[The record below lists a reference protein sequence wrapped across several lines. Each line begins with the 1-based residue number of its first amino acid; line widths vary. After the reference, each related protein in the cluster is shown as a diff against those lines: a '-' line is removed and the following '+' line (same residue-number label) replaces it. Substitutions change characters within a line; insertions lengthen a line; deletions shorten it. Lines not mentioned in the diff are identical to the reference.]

1 MYETQKAAALS
12 CLRAAEQNCMTF
24 PQILC
29 LLSEAGF
36 EGYTIDFRQ
45 GTACYVL
52 PSGEHVSF
60 ACPVRP
66 VAPTLDVPGLQ
77 SAIRAAQA
85 GGADYTYDGFCN
97 RAAAAGCAAYVVS
110 LTGRRVLYYGRTA
123 EAHVEYFPPA
133 A

>member
-12 CLRAAEQNCMTF
+12 CLRAAEQNRMSF
-24 PQILC
+24 PQILG
-29 LLSEAGF
+29 LLSGAGF

-77 SAIRAAQA
+77 SAIHAAQA
-85 GGADYTYDGFCN
+85 GGPIIPM
-97 RAAAAGCAAYVVS
+97 
-110 LTGRRVLYYGRTA
+110 TGSATA
-123 EAHVEYFPPA
+123 PPPQA
-133 A
+133 VRPMWYR